1 MNVMWEFRHSH
12 YIMLVSSHKK
22 VKESFMSRLR
32 ELRKEKGYTQQQ
44 IAEILDTDQQKISK
58 YELGEAVLNER
69 EIIRLADFFDVTA
82 DYMLGIS
89 DFRQEINI
97 DMQLYQIEKNRLK
110 EHLYYLLMMRRDAQE
125 AVLRIEKLLIEGK
138 D

>member
-1 MNVMWEFRHSH
+1 
-12 YIMLVSSHKK
+12 
-22 VKESFMSRLR
+22 MSRLR